1 MTIKKTDGRFSGGQ
15 KPSWELR
22 CQQQD
27 AGERS
32 EAAAGDGLAAAA
44 AEAAAAVV
52 VVVGAVGAVGAAAAA
67 AAGDA
72 AGAGDAAA
80 AVERTQAAGGRRLDS
95 GNTAVYGEQLQ
106 AGAAGAAA
114 GRPGSRRP
122 TRGGRRR
129 TRRRAAGAPGAAAG
143 EAAAGDAVAAAA
155 GHAAA
160 AAEGGGRPWAAGSW
174 LAVEARAGP
183 ASPRQAIRQ
192 ASRAKGEAGGK
203 ETAAAAESGRS
214 SQCAWRRASR
224 VSAAAGW
231 DLLDVDWAAGE
242 VEVWPPGWRWTF
254 GRLAYQQRQ
263 SIAGGRSTRDV
274 VLLLRGSFFLS
285 FFLAGLPVRLARPF
299 CFCFFFFFCFCFF
312 LLAFFFLVVV
322 AEIRLFFSSQVK
334 SRV

>member
-1 MTIKKTDGRFSGGQ
+1 MLHHTHTQAYPPIHTHRLLQ
-15 KPSWELR
+15 KPSWELH

-32 EAAAGDGLAAAA
+32 EAVAGDGLAAAA
-44 AEAAAAVV
+44 AEAVAAVV
-52 VVVGAVGAVGAAAAA
+52 VGGAVGAAAAA
-67 AAGDA
+67 AA
-72 AGAGDAAA
+72 AGDAAA
-80 AVERTQAAGGRRLDS
+80 AVERTRAAGDRRLGSD
-95 GNTAVYGEQLQ
+95 NTAVYGEQRR

-143 EAAAGDAVAAAA
+143 EAAA

-274 VLLLRGSFFLS
+274 VLLLRVSFFLS

-299 CFCFFFFFCFCFF
+299 CFFCFCFFF

-322 AEIRLFFSSQVK
+322 VAEIRLFFFLPGQVTCLT
-334 SRV
+334 RGT